1 MQYYLSTLH
10 TFCSNDIGSIV
21 VSRVATGCAAWY
33 SVAQQIR
40 NFAAANILNL
50 ILLARALIFN
60 LSEARLGEAA
70 RARGDHG
77 HSWGTGKARG
87 PVLTLNLTESL

>member
-1 MQYYLSTLH
+1 MRYHLSALH

-21 VSRVATGCAAWY
+21 LWPWQLFIDGLRSL
-33 SVAQQIR
+33 VAQQIR

-50 ILLARALIFN
+50 FLLARALIFN

-77 HSWGTGKARG
+77 HSWGLQARPG
-87 PVLTLNLTESL
+87 AMF